1 MKKRI
6 NALISSFDRLG
17 IDCFI
22 ISCGRSLRY
31 LSGYTGSNGLC
42 VITRD
47 KKYFITDFRYQEQ
60 IKKEVRGFNI
70 IISSEYLFDE
80 LKTRDLLNGR
90 KTGFESKRITFQD
103 YKNITKYIPRKNL
116 VPVEDVIDEMSSVKD
131 KKEIECIRIAAAI
144 GDKIFNEILSLIK
157 PGIEEIELSAEISYR
172 VKKYGCEKDAFE
184 PIVLSGAKSAMP
196 HGKPDR
202 KKIRRGE
209 FILFDYGCVYDGYHS
224 DMTRTVILGKPKKKD
239 IEIYNT
245 VLEAQQLAVAAVRKG
260 VVCSE
265 LDSAARDYIRNKGYD
280 KYFGHALGHGIGLEI
295 HETPRISSRY
305 HNMLVSGNVITIEP
319 GIYIPGYG
327 GVRIEDDVVVKQNSC
342 EILTASP
349 KELICV

>member
-6 NALISSFDRLG
+6 NALIGSFDSLG

-47 KKYFITDFRYQEQ
+47 KRYFITDFRYREQ
-60 IKKEVRGFNI
+60 IKKEVRGFDI
-70 IISSEYLFDE
+70 IISGEYLFNE

-90 KTGFESKRITFQD
+90 KAGFESKRITFQD

-116 VPVEDVIDEMSSVKD
+116 VPVEDVIDDMASVKD
-131 KKEIECIRIAAAI
+131 KNEIECIRNAAAT
-144 GDKIFNEILSLIK
+144 GDKIFNDIISLVK
-157 PGIEEIELSAEISYR
+157 PGVGEIELAAEISYR

-196 HGKPDR
+196 HGKPD
-202 KKIRRGE
+202 KKKLRRGE
-209 FILFDYGCVYDGYHS
+209 FVLFDYGCVYDGYHS
-224 DMTRTVILGKPKKKD
+224 DMTRTVFLGKPKKKD
-239 IEIYNT
+239 LEIYNA
-245 VLEAQQLAVAAVRKG
+245 VLEAQRLAVAAVRKG
-260 VVCSE
+260 IVCSE
-265 LDSAARDYIRNKGYD
+265 LDLVARSYIRNEGYD
-280 KYFGHALGHGIGLEI
+280 EYFGHALGHGVGLEV
-295 HETPRISSRY
+295 HETPRISDKC
-305 HNMLVSGNVITIEP
+305 HNRLVSGNVITIEP

-327 GVRIEDDVVVKQNSC
+327 GVRIEDDVVVKHNGC
-342 EILTASP
+342 EILTKSA